1 MPPRWAV
8 ARLALGFGRSHT
20 PLASR
25 ALDAPEAWLPALTWR
40 GARRDHCGVAA
51 GDAPDAS
58 VAAGGVHAPD
68 SRRPW
73 ELTPLPHRRTL
84 QLVGSLAAAGL
95 VDDRSGAK
103 LAWSRQDVLEL
114 DVLLTN
120 VKSGLWAP
128 SLPSPVT
135 GGDRSA
141 VFQPACRPP
150 ASSQSRS
157 AGVAQQVSRVQYAQ
171 SAQLL
176 RHQRLVLGSQHL
188 GRHQADRAAGS
199 AFPRQRAATEFRM
212 LSAPSLPRS
221 DVPRHLIKHRKAQF

>member
-103 LAWSRQDVLEL
+103 LAWSQ
-114 DVLLTN
+114 
-120 VKSGLWAP
+120 
-128 SLPSPVT
+128 
-135 GGDRSA
+135 
-141 VFQPACRPP
+141 
-150 ASSQSRS
+150 
-157 AGVAQQVSRVQYAQ
+157 AGRVSV
-171 SAQLL
+171 QLL
-176 RHQRLVLGSQHL
+176 SSECCQPHPFPVLMFPVISSNIGRLSFELYTTFTCFLATGIRQLGNE
-188 GRHQADRAAGS
+188 
-199 AFPRQRAATEFRM
+199 P
-212 LSAPSLPRS
+212 LP
-221 DVPRHLIKHRKAQF
+221 